1 MSLRALIFYLRFKA
15 PDVDAK
21 KLAAPTRPELSTQ
34 KYLKA
39 PRVTS
44 KYLEVPPNTK
54 NYLKVL
60 RSTPKYFKK
69 YLKVLRS
76 IQKYLKVG
84 R

>member
-34 KYLKA
+34 KYLKE

-60 RSTPKYFKK
+60 RSTPKYLEVPK
-69 YLKVLRS
+69 S
-76 IQKYLKVG
+76 TQKYPEVPQS